1 MGSLK
6 PEHRCEPIASALMG
20 EDRDWWVGRLLEPVA
35 EHPQETH
42 CLHMRTPL
50 KDVVFLVNEADFQ
63 WLTVLARAAI
73 GPLNETWLERVT
85 AGACKR
91 IETQEN

>member
-1 MGSLK
+1 MTDTLK
-6 PEHRCEPIASALMG
+6 PDHKCEKIATAYMTEG
-20 EDRDWWVGRLLEPVA
+20 RDWWVGRLLETVK

-42 CLHMRTPL
+42 CLHMLTPL

-73 GPLNETWLERVT
+73 GPLDERWLESVT
-85 AGACKR
+85 RGAIKR
-91 IETQEN
+91 AQD